1 MIDEITSYVAD
12 MYEIE
17 QLRIEIFSKIHE
29 LKYGLHKD
37 EGDLVIVINSKH
49 YSLFLKYYVE
59 SVKWRNFDKK
69 IETMFGVLIKY
80 GEVERPVVGLR

>member
-12 MYEIE
+12 MAEIE
-17 QLRIEIFSKIHE
+17 QLRIEILSKIHE

-37 EGDLVIVINSKH
+37 DDDLVIVINSKH

-59 SVKWRNFDKK
+59 SDKWLNFDKK
-69 IETMFGVLIKY
+69 TEIMFGVLVKQGY
-80 GEVERPVVGLR
+80 VERPVVGLR